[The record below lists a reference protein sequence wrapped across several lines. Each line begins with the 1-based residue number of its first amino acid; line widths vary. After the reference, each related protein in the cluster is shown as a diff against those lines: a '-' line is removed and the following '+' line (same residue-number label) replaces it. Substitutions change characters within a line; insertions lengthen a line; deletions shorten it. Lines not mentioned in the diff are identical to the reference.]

1 MVWRIEFLPAAEKE
15 LAKLDRSVAQR
26 ILAFLD
32 QRVRVA
38 ADPRSIGEALVGGKL
53 GAFWKYRVGDYRL
66 IVSIEDQRVL
76 VNVVR
81 VAHRSAVYHAK

>member
-15 LAKLDRSVAQR
+15 LAKLDRPVAQR

-32 QRVRVA
+32 QRVRPVD
-38 ADPRSIGEALVGGKL
+38 DPRSIGEALAGDKL

-66 IVSIEDQRVL
+66 IVSIVDARVL

-81 VAHRSAVYHAK
+81 VSHRSHVYRTP